1 MNKSRHRK
9 KESLLKS
16 LEQSLGVVTVAC
28 KKADIPRSTFYKWLK
43 EDQEFSKKVKD
54 IENVALDFAESQ
66 LHKQISDNSTAAT
79 IFYLKTKG
87 KARGYQENQSID
99 LNTSGEINVNFKN
112 LISAIKDKG

>member
-1 MNKSRHRK
+1 MDESRHIK

-28 KKADIPRSTFYKWLK
+28 KKADIPRSTYYKWLK
-43 EDQEFSKKVKD
+43 EDESFAEQVRD

-87 KARGYQENQSID
+87 KNRGYVERQEITGVEGMPTNFQIEIIDSI
-99 LNTSGEINVNFKN
+99 K
-112 LISAIKDKG
+112 AKD